1 MKIKLLSLCFSI
13 AAIALPANGFAND
26 SEAEFAVGG
35 LKLKANQD
43 ISLDSEDLYISAD
56 LVRVKYKFTNHS
68 SKEQKILVSF
78 PLPAI
83 PYDVDKE
90 YWEDANYPDYNDL
103 QFKTIFNGAPLNL
116 SQEIIAKFNGQDVT
130 QRIKSIGLP
139 IDWVGQ
145 LELITEKLSKT
156 DPAIVKKLIADKMV
170 KYDKNAYY
178 KYVPLWSAQTNI
190 IREQVFPANK
200 SVEVIHT
207 YKPLAGGSVGG
218 GLSKASREY
227 KDSFFKEFTQKK
239 YCIDK
244 QFLDAFDARENSNP
258 KKDDETMTFYS
269 ETWLGYVL
277 SSGANW
283 KGPIKDF
290 RLVVDKGAPDKLISF
305 CMSGVKKI
313 SPTQFEVK
321 KKNFEPKNDLNI
333 LIVNWG
339 SPE

>member
-1 MKIKLLSLCFSI
+1 MRIKLLSLCFSI
-13 AAIALPANGFAND
+13 AAIVLPASGLAND

-43 ISLDSEDLYISAD
+43 ISLDAEDLYISAD

-83 PYDVDKE
+83 PYEIDKE

-116 SQEIIAKFNGQDVT
+116 SQEIIAKFNGKDVT

-139 IDWVGQ
+139 IDWVGE

-178 KYVPLWSAQTNI
+178 KYIPLWSAQTNI

-218 GLSKASREY
+218 GLDKEY
-227 KDSFFKEFTQKK
+227 RQAKDSYFKEYTQKK

-244 QFLDAFDARENSNP
+244 QFLDAFDKKKELGNS
-258 KKDDETMTFYS
+258 KDEETGTFYS

-313 SPTQFEVK
+313 SPTQFEVR
-321 KKNFEPKNDLNI
+321 KKNFEPKNDIDI

-339 SPE
+339 SAE

>member
-68 SKEQKILVSF
+68 SKEQKIIVSF

-90 YWEDANYPDYNDL
+90 YWEDANYPNYDDL

-116 SQEIIAKFNGQDVT
+116 SQEVIAKFNGKDVT

-218 GLSKASREY
+218 GLNKEY
-227 KDSFFKEFTQKK
+227 RQTKDSFFKEYTQKK

-244 QFLDAFDARENSNP
+244 QFLDAFDKREKLGNS
-258 KKDDETMTFYS
+258 KDEETGTFYS

-305 CMSGVKKI
+305 CMSDVKKI
-313 SPTQFEVK
+313 SPTQFEVR
-321 KKNFEPKNDLNI
+321 KKNFEPKKDLNI

-339 SPE
+339 RSE

>member
-1 MKIKLLSLCFSI
+1 MKIKLLSLCFSFI
-13 AAIALPANGFAND
+13 ACALPANSFAND

-35 LKLKANQD
+35 LKLKANKD
-43 ISLDSEDLYISAD
+43 ISLDSEDLYISTD

-90 YWEDANYPDYNDL
+90 YWEDANYPDYDDL
-103 QFKTIFNGAPLNL
+103 QFKTTFDGVPLKLN
-116 SQEIIAKFNGQDVT
+116 QEIIAKFKNQDIT

-139 IDWVGQ
+139 VDWVGQ
-145 LELITEKLSKT
+145 LEEITQILSKA
-156 DPAIVKKLIADKMV
+156 DPKIVKKLIDDGLVKHDK
-170 KYDKNAYY
+170 DAYY
-178 KYVPLWSAQTNI
+178 KYIPLWSAQTNI
-190 IREQVFPANK
+190 IREQIFPANK

-218 GLSKASREY
+218 GLSKEY
-227 KDSFFKEFTQKK
+227 RQAKDSYFKEYSQKK

-244 QFLDAFDARENSNP
+244 QFLDAFDKKEGQSNS
-258 KKDDETMTFYS
+258 KDEETNVFYS

-313 SPTQFEVK
+313 SPTQFEVR
-321 KKNFEPKNDLNI
+321 KKNFEPKDDLNI

-339 SPE
+339 TPD

>member
-43 ISLDSEDLYISAD
+43 ISLDSEDLYISAE

-90 YWEDANYPDYNDL
+90 YWEDANYPNYDDL

-116 SQEIIAKFNGQDVT
+116 SQEVIAKFNGKDVT

-218 GLSKASREY
+218 GLNKEY
-227 KDSFFKEFTQKK
+227 RQTKDSFFKEYTQKK

-244 QFLDAFDARENSNP
+244 QFLDAFDKREKLGNS
-258 KKDDETMTFYS
+258 KDEETGTFYS

-305 CMSGVKKI
+305 CMSDVKKI
-313 SPTQFEVK
+313 SPTQFEVR
-321 KKNFEPKNDLNI
+321 KKNFEPKKDLNI

-339 SPE
+339 RSE